1 MYLLESSNMRR
12 SRLALHRTVVSD
24 YDSWAEHRHRY
35 KDDGS
40 SKMRPIFLEI
50 SFAHLREGLFC
61 ENDNSPIWDKP
72 NELKKF
78 VPNRETIFQRC
89 KIEFQIGKPF
99 FNVAKSNSK
108 SGIHFSMLQN
118 RILNRE
124 TIFQRCK
131 AESQNGNLQNKE
143 NGHSPNWETAKGR
156 KWAFPISGVR
166 WFLNWDGSAM
176 MQPLI
181 FSPEICFLSF

>member
-1 MYLLESSNMRR
+1 
-12 SRLALHRTVVSD
+12 
-24 YDSWAEHRHRY
+24 
-35 KDDGS
+35 
-40 SKMRPIFLEI
+40 MRPIFLEI

-61 ENDNSPIWDKP
+61 ENDDSPIWDKP

-118 RILNRE
+118 RIPNRE

-131 AESQNGNLQNKE
+131 AESRN
-143 NGHSPNWETAKGR
+143 R
-156 KWAFPISGVR
+156 KVIFDAVAPFPK
-166 WFLNWDGSAM
+166 WDS
-176 MQPLI
+176 
-181 FSPEICFLSF
+181 SF